1 MPVPQFDRDRD
12 QVFQEKH
19 LSDGLLAL
27 LPDASSQLRLRPN
40 QPFPLPNAEAHPGAR
55 LADCRHGEGASW
67 WWLVLRPPVGAS
79 SRDGDRGLKKRPAC
93 WALPGI
99 YALYSCASLRSMK
112 TTPKVL
118 WIEEGMVQSQ
128 LPHIERHQ
136 GFNLHGIGPRAEY
149 LNIILWEQREPSQGH
164 PRSTG
169 ARSFHKKPSAAWG
182 GDEREGEARVIWG
195 CSHQVWRLL
204 PNQHKPAAGRKQGA
218 KAWAAQSAQGSSC
231 PELPWRPPPPRVM
244 HKGVSPSFT
253 AVCWSK
259 GSYTSLALSNEHTWN
274 WSLKSFLTT

>member
-1 MPVPQFDRDRD
+1 MPPNSLSHDEMSSIGKTKNITKLEVGQVILVKQTKCQFPSLTGLGIRAARRNIYLMACWHF
-12 QVFQEKH
+12 FQTPPPSSGWGLTSPSHCQTQRHIQEH
-19 LSDGLLAL
+19 GWLTAGTGRGRAGGGWSSD
-27 LPDASSQLRLRPN
+27 
-40 QPFPLPNAEAHPGAR
+40 
-55 LADCRHGEGASW
+55 
-67 WWLVLRPPVGAS
+67 PPVGAS

-182 GDEREGEARVIWG
+182 GDEREGEARVIWE

-204 PNQHKPAAGRKQGA
+204 PNQHKHAAGRKQGA

-231 PELPWRPPPPRVM
+231 PLKTSTTQSDAR
-244 HKGVSPSFT
+244 
-253 AVCWSK
+253 
-259 GSYTSLALSNEHTWN
+259 GS
-274 WSLKSFLTT
+274 